1 MIQQKRHY
9 KCQSLWPWSTQDTIP
24 WTEVMSLVVSDWQ
37 MYKQP
42 YLWYCCS
49 WTWGTCHLCHFT
61 TIAISPNVLITLSP
75 PSGSQFASLAIC
87 PPLSIHRFTAA
98 LNAHTV
104 VIHIFKLIIIS
115 LGFCWVI
122 YFLIPTSFFSPFVW
136 CMRST
141 QIKGENGNGNTNG
154 KECGT
159 RVIRQLGKRLGEY
172 FFYLMCKI

>member
-49 WTWGTCHLCHFT
+49 WTWGKCHLCHFT

-98 LNAHTV
+98 LNAHVV

-122 YFLIPTSFFSPFVW
+122 YFLIPTSFFFSIRMVHEIHTNQRREW
-136 CMRST
+136 KREYKRERMWD
-141 QIKGENGNGNTNG
+141 KGYQT
-154 KECGT
+154 
-159 RVIRQLGKRLGEY
+159 VGEKTWRI
-172 FFYLMCKI
+172 FFFT

>member
-9 KCQSLWPWSTQDTIP
+9 KCQSLWPWGTQDTIP

-42 YLWYCCS
+42 YLWYCCP

-61 TIAISPNVLITLSP
+61 TRATSPNVLITLRP
-75 PSGSQFASLAIC
+75 PSGSQFASLGIC

-98 LNAHTV
+98 LNAHIV
-104 VIHIFKLIIIS
+104 VTYIFKLIILP

-122 YFLIPTSFFSPFVW
+122 YFLVPTSFFLIHMVHEIHTNQRREWKS
-136 CMRST
+136 
-141 QIKGENGNGNTNG
+141 GDTNG
-154 KECGT
+154 KE
-159 RVIRQLGKRLGEY
+159 LG
-172 FFYLMCKI
+172 